1 MNLKRLKTALI
12 DLVYVLLTLGVTFC
26 IIILNSVFIAN
37 IVNSLR
43 MTGYLDAIFGVQVI
57 MVVVTLFWVPVAI
70 LVKYRYH

>member
-1 MNLKRLKTALI
+1 MNLARLKTALI
-12 DLVYVLLTLGVTFC
+12 DLVYALLTLGVAFC